1 MKNKL
6 KEIRNKNKI
15 TQENLARK
23 VDVTTSSIQNIE
35 NKNYEPG
42 VGLAIKIKRALN
54 VKDIEELFN
63 IDE

>member
-6 KEIRNKNKI
+6 KEIRMKNNI

-23 VDVTTSSIQNIE
+23 VDVTLNAIQNIE
-35 NKNYEPG
+35 NKNTEPK
-42 VGLAIKIKRALN
+42 VGLAIKLKRALN
-54 VKDIEELFN
+54 VKNIEELFN